1 MALNFENIGTPIAKI
16 IDKNK
21 KELKLCS
28 IKSLNNNP
36 TITAGIVAIIR

>member
-21 KELKLCS
+21 KELNTVYL
-28 IKSLNNNP
+28 
-36 TITAGIVAIIR
+36 AD